1 MTMAATPTKG
11 YRRPRGAWLGATLL
25 TIALAAP
32 ALAQDIY
39 VLKGEDGVE
48 LFSNLPRSQAAGPVP
63 SAPLA
68 NPSANLSAPRAG
80 AAMAP
85 GTISARVVALARG
98 GAAAGGLPPAT
109 PPRPSTAPPVI
120 APPPVQYQA
129 VAAAMPALV
138 RDEPASES
146 GERSDGMLPTE
157 PTEPPQKGFL
167 GED

>member
-11 YRRPRGAWLGATLL
+11 YRRPRRARLGATLL

-32 ALAQDIY
+32 TLAQDIY

-68 NPSANLSAPRAG
+68 NPSAPRAG

-85 GTISARVVALARG
+85 GTASARVVALARG
-98 GAAAGGLPPAT
+98 GVAGGLPPAT
-109 PPRPSTAPPVI
+109 PPGPSTAPPVM
-120 APPPVQYQA
+120 ALPPVQYQA

>member
-68 NPSANLSAPRAG
+68 NPSAPRAG

-85 GTISARVVALARG
+85 GTASARVVALARG
-98 GAAAGGLPPAT
+98 GLPPAT
-109 PPRPSTAPPVI
+109 PPGPSTAPPVM
-120 APPPVQYQA
+120 ALPPVQYQA